1 MDDTLDADIAGMR
14 AAHETLAARTR
25 GLTDGEARA
34 PSRLPGWTV
43 GHVLTHIARNGDSV
57 ARRLEGA
64 ARGEVVDQYPGGR
77 EGRAAEI
84 EAGAERPAAELLADL
99 AATHRRIDAAIDVLD
114 GETWDGSTRDV
125 GGRLQ
130 PARDIVVGRW
140 REVEVHHVDLGLGY
154 EPDQWPA
161 AFVERVLPE
170 ALADVGRRLPGL
182 DAVDPAMVV
191 AWTYG
196 RAVPPPGLPD
206 LLPF

>member
-64 ARGEVVDQYPGGR
+64 ARGEVVDQYAGGR